1 MKRDLILEASIVE
14 KYAIIVPVLDERDRR
29 RWAAAESRAIGYGGD
44 SVVSAA
50 TGLARQTI
58 RNGRQEL
65 RRGLEVSERIR
76 RPGAGRPSV
85 QKTQPGIKK
94 ELELLVDPVT
104 RGDPTSPLRWT
115 CKSRAKLA
123 AVLSTRG
130 FRVSSTNCWSL
141 VARTWLQP
149 TVG

>member
-1 MKRDLILEASIVE
+1 MKRDLSLEASIVE
-14 KYAIIVPVLDERDRR
+14 KYAIVVAVLDERGRR
-29 RWAAAESRAIGYGGD
+29 RWAAAESLAVGYGGD

-58 RNGRQEL
+58 RNGRQEIG
-65 RRGLEVSERIR
+65 RGLEVSERIR

-85 QKTQPGIKK
+85 QKTQPGVKK

-104 RGDPTSPLRWT
+104 RGNPTSPLRWT

-123 AVLSTRG
+123 AALSTHG
-130 FRVSSTNCWSL
+130 FRVSST
-141 VARTWLQP
+141 
-149 TVG
+149 TVGRLLH

>member
-14 KYAIIVPVLDERDRR
+14 KYAIIVPVLDERGRR

-65 RRGLEVSERIR
+65 RRGLEVSARIR

-94 ELELLVDPVT
+94 ELPPVHPGFFVDFY
-104 RGDPTSPLRWT
+104 SFI
-115 CKSRAKLA
+115 AKL
-123 AVLSTRG
+123 VVCYFVIRSIFYG
-130 FRVSSTNCWSL
+130 
-141 VARTWLQP
+141 
-149 TVG
+149 